1 MYCLWPFSGVVRS
14 LLLCVLTI
22 VDYVRHYFNMP
33 GSNRLIFGGGSN
45 ASLLFVYISYSPWST
60 IAQPFERVPLLKL

>member
-1 MYCLWPFSGVVRS
+1 MYCLWPFSGIVWS

-33 GSNRLIFGGGSN
+33 GSNRLIFFWGGDQTRHYYSFILVIAHG
-45 ASLLFVYISYSPWST
+45 LLLHN
-60 IAQPFERVPLLKL
+60 RLKEYLF